1 MNEQEAFSR
10 VVDELAA
17 LVRQLVHQLCKV
29 APDSDL
35 PAKALDYLKRK
46 CLQGSPLRNDT
57 LQLTSPG
64 GAGMD
69 EGLPSPDADKT
80 FLRKLL
86 HHLSYHLSRAPDH
99 GRDLDPCI
107 LQYVSLWVRDCTG

>member
-1 MNEQEAFSR
+1 MNDQEAFSR

-17 LVRQLVHQLCKV
+17 LVRQLVHQLGKV

-57 LQLTSPG
+57 LQAHLTWWCW
-64 GAGMD
+64 
-69 EGLPSPDADKT
+69 
-80 FLRKLL
+80 
-86 HHLSYHLSRAPDH
+86 H
-99 GRDLDPCI
+99 GRGSAFP
-107 LQYVSLWVRDCTG
+107 